1 MTGQIDPRPRVGAAT
16 DVLARARRFVEPA
29 LRDSLAALHPD
40 IRRAAEYHLGF
51 VEADGTPGA
60 GSGKGIRPALA
71 VLSAEAVGAGAEVGV
86 PGAVAVE
93 LAHNFS
99 LLHDDII
106 DGDRERR
113 HRPTVWT
120 LFGVGQAIIVGDALQ
135 TLAHD
140 VLLSAGTDASV
151 AAAARLTRAVSEM
164 IAGQADDM
172 ALETEE
178 AITVD
183 GSVRMAAAKTGALLS
198 CAASL
203 GAVLAGA
210 DDRTVSALDRF
221 GAHLGLSFQA
231 VDDILGIWGDTAIT
245 GKPVGSDLTSKK
257 KTLPVAFAM
266 ARSSDATAE
275 LQTLFRNGGLDQTG
289 VRRATAVIER
299 AAGRDATEA
308 FAGEQLDIALDALA
322 TADLDP
328 RTAAELRL
336 IAEYV
341 CERDL

>member
-1 MTGQIDPRPRVGAAT
+1 MTDVSRPRVNAAT
-16 DVLARARRFVEPA
+16 DVLVRARRFVEPA
-29 LRDSLAALHPD
+29 LRDSLTALHPD

-51 VEADGTPGA
+51 VEADGSPGA

-71 VLSAEAVGAGAEVGV
+71 VLSAESVGASPEVGV

-113 HRPTVWT
+113 HRPTVWS

-135 TLAHD
+135 TLAHE
-140 VLLSAGTDASV
+140 VLLSTGTDASV

-198 CAASL
+198 CAASWVSRSRRSTTSSAS
-203 GAVLAGA
+203 GATPRSRASRSA
-210 DDRTVSALDRF
+210 RT
-221 GAHLGLSFQA
+221 
-231 VDDILGIWGDTAIT
+231 
-245 GKPVGSDLTSKK
+245 
-257 KTLPVAFAM
+257 
-266 ARSSDATAE
+266 
-275 LQTLFRNGGLDQTG
+275 
-289 VRRATAVIER
+289 
-299 AAGRDATEA
+299 
-308 FAGEQLDIALDALA
+308 
-322 TADLDP
+322 
-328 RTAAELRL
+328 
-336 IAEYV
+336 
-341 CERDL
+341 